1 MNNIYGINTSN
12 FTEEEKVQ
20 FEEMMN
26 FAKQVKVNKNAVTT
40 DYRINTSTVRTYF
53 IIFLNDILSTIV
65 IHTDII

>member
-1 MNNIYGINTSN
+1 MNNIYGINTAN

-40 DYRINTSTVRTYF
+40 DYRINTSTVRTYGDYSESGF
-53 IIFLNDILSTIV
+53 NGLI
-65 IHTDII
+65 